1 MNELTVI
8 NEQKVLGKDFKV
20 YGTFEEPLFLAKD
33 VAEWIEHS
41 DVSKMVQSIDEDE
54 KLTRTMFVSGQ
65 NREVWLLTENGLYE
79 VLFQSRKPIA
89 KEFKK
94 QVKTILHTLRTTGKA
109 GASSM
114 SEKEIEVM
122 DKRVSLDRANFYR
135 ELADKYSGRSETWG
149 QILDAYATK
158 EIAGEFLLPLPKAKK
173 TLSAGEVGKL
183 LGVTANKIGSIAIK
197 NNLKTGQYGEWVHD
211 KSRYSNKEVEVF
223 RYYEDSVSTFR
234 ELLK

>member
-1 MNELTVI
+1 
-8 NEQKVLGKDFKV
+8 
-20 YGTFEEPLFLAKD
+20 
-33 VAEWIEHS
+33 
-41 DVSKMVQSIDEDE
+41 
-54 KLTRTMFVSGQ
+54 
-65 NREVWLLTENGLYE
+65 
-79 VLFQSRKPIA
+79 
-89 KEFKK
+89 
-94 QVKTILHTLRTTGKA
+94 
-109 GASSM
+109 M